1 MITTRKF
8 LAAGFALSAGLFLA
22 ACADDGSDTEIVT
35 EATAP
40 ATAESEATDTTTE
53 QETTTAQDTTAEQTT
68 GEDPVFSALSA
79 ALNEHAEGIIIAVD
93 REDDTDTYD
102 IDLVVGE
109 EVVELKV
116 DADGTVREDERE
128 REGEDVVDAQNAT
141 VTAEEAIREAL
152 DQNPEGILDDA
163 ELDENDGTLQWDISL
178 DDADRNDL
186 AEVTIAAN

>member
-22 ACADDGSDTEIVT
+22 ACADDGSDTETVT

-40 ATAESEATDTTTE
+40 DTAESEATDTTTE

-79 ALNEHAEGIIIAVD
+79 ALNEHAGGIIIAVD

>member
-22 ACADDGSDTEIVT
+22 ACADDGTDTETVT